1 MRFVPYVYAKDS
13 VRLPVVVKS
22 MTAADA
28 QPPLWQTSWTS
39 DYLSDDR
46 LEKYAVQLDDEL
58 IGLGAYEINDD
69 SLIVHIVYMEAQPE
83 SNPTIVGRERKYR
96 GIGRLLIAYGIKLS
110 IDNGFRGDVV
120 LEAKTTELARRYA
133 EDYGAVRLPAFSS
146 AAPRFLIADSAATAI
161 FFFVSTLVLSE

>member
-1 MRFVPYVYAKDS
+1 MRFVPYGYAKDS

-28 QPPLWQTSWTS
+28 QRTNQPPLWQTSWTS

-83 SNPTIVGRERKYR
+83 SNPTIVGKERKYR
-96 GIGRLLIAYGIKLS
+96 GIGRLLIAYGIKLAGMLYWKQRRRS
-110 IDNGFRGDVV
+110 LRGTMR
-120 LEAKTTELARRYA
+120 KTTVRSVFRRSA
-133 EDYGAVRLPAFSS
+133 LLRLGF
-146 AAPRFLIADSAATAI
+146 
-161 FFFVSTLVLSE
+161 

>member
-13 VRLPVVVKS
+13 VRLPVVVKA

-28 QPPLWQTSWTS
+28 QRTNQPPLWQTSWTS

-46 LEKYAVQLDDEL
+46 LEKYAVQLDGEL

-83 SNPTIVGRERKYR
+83 SDPTIVGKERKYR

-120 LEAKTTELARRYA
+120 LEAKTTELARHYE

-146 AAPRFLIADSAATAI
+146 AAPRFLIADSAAKAI
-161 FFFVSTLVLSE
+161 FFSYLEA

>member
-28 QPPLWQTSWTS
+28 QRTNQPPLWQTSWTS

-83 SNPTIVGRERKYR
+83 SNPTIVGDARKYR
-96 GIGRLLIAYGIKLS
+96 GIGRLLIGELLKFINDHGVEGTEIFVELCAMPDKIPFYEKFGFSANEAQRLRLFHRVENGGIQDDQGSK
-110 IDNGFRGDVV
+110 
-120 LEAKTTELARRYA
+120 A
-133 EDYGAVRLPAFSS
+133 
-146 AAPRFLIADSAATAI
+146 
-161 FFFVSTLVLSE
+161 